1 MNYETISETSFRNNE
16 LYCPHCFCKFED
28 SYLVAVHER
37 KPHSLFCAHCKCT
50 FDCDETQ
57 DTWPI
62 MGNNSIYAANA
73 SSSNLGLCGK
83 SEDSFQKTY
92 KTDLGTKIYGSYP
105 SADEL
110 IAQTKAM
117 LFS

>member
-1 MNYETISETSFRNNE
+1 MTEGTNTWQLAGHNDWYFNNTCVIDASITK
-16 LYCPHCFCKFED
+16 LSTYG
-28 SYLVAVHER
+28 
-37 KPHSLFCAHCKCT
+37 T